1 MSQHSNVGRVP
12 YDLPQILP
20 RDGTWSDASSVPG
33 RRAGNHYEAFVRQRL
48 TGCHKKQDGAR
59 FSADLDNGQC
69 QVLNGLWTQAMTI
82 SEESTRQLWE
92 HLKPEEQKAVAGPHS
107 AEADIIITEAK
118 MNVIEL
124 LGSKAEV
131 LLGPESMPAG
141 TIVEVTVNAALFYI
155 KCHQLE
161 RLLMLAEK
169 SSGNAPP
176 AAALVVNKKPIKC
189 AGQWSRAIEMFPTLS
204 RLHNDAHFS
213 LVYCPHGLNY
223 EEYEDM
229 RSSKDA
235 EISSKDAEI
244 SSKDA

>member
-131 LLGPESMPAG
+131 LLGPES
-141 TIVEVTVNAALFYI
+141 LYSF
-155 KCHQLE
+155 
-161 RLLMLAEK
+161 EK
-169 SSGNAPP
+169 QFSILVSSSCVKIPQTCAP
-176 AAALVVNKKPIKC
+176 C
-189 AGQWSRAIEMFPTLS
+189 R
-204 RLHNDAHFS
+204 
-213 LVYCPHGLNY
+213 
-223 EEYEDM
+223 
-229 RSSKDA
+229 
-235 EISSKDAEI
+235 
-244 SSKDA
+244 